1 MLCCRLSVLVSLL
14 TTAFVTKLSAAGFLT
29 AQPYPAGTLP
39 TTGIVADVNNDGLPD
54 LVVGNQYTSRVS
66 VFLGRPNGTFG
77 RFRSFPA
84 GRGVSEIAVGDFNKD
99 GRVDLATTDAFGA
112 VNILLGNGDGTFA
125 APASVPL
132 DYNPQGIKTA
142 DLNGDGNLDLVIAIV
157 GADEPG
163 EGELAV
169 LLGNG
174 DGSFRT
180 PVYYPAGQNAMS
192 VALADLNG
200 DGKLDAAVADENC
213 CVRNSLSVLLGN
225 GDGTFQHAVSS
236 IPGTA
241 SDVAAGDLNGDG
253 KIDLVLAGE
262 FGGLIQVALGN
273 GDGTFQPA
281 TVYPTPDSALTVK
294 LADLNGDG
302 SLDIAVGG
310 SSGVDVLLGKGDGSF
325 RAATAY
331 GVGSQFVALGDFN
344 NDGVLDAAAGGSSFV
359 GVAFGNPDGSFAAA
373 REYSVET
380 LVRDLVSGDFNG
392 DKIDDIVVTRQPPLN
407 TMQVLLG
414 NGHGGL
420 TGGAAF
426 SNITQAFL
434 ITGDFNGDS
443 KLDLSASGDGAD
455 IFIYLGNGD
464 GTFQTAKR
472 TALSDPNFQVTG
484 DFNGDG
490 KLDLAVSNTFAN
502 KVSVLIGHGDG
513 FFDPAVKYPSG
524 HTPQGIVAA
533 DFNLDGKLDLAVANT
548 SSGTVGIY
556 LGNGDGTFQAAMTM
570 PVSDALYMGEGDFNG
585 DGKPDIVVSAG
596 TETVLLLGNGD
607 GTFQSPQFTLNVQ
620 GSIAIADVNNDG
632 DLDVAVSDRG
642 LAHVALGN
650 GDGTFRPDR
659 SFFIGTLLA
668 GPLVFANL
676 NRDTHPD
683 LVVSDDSDHVSV
695 LVSSRRPRSIKHEFR

>member
-1 MLCCRLSVLVSLL
+1 MPYYRLSVLVSLL
-14 TTAFVTKLSAAGFLT
+14 TTAFVTKLSAGGFLA
-29 AQPYPAGTLP
+29 AQQYPAGTLP

-54 LVVGNQYTSRVS
+54 LVVGNQYSRDVR
-66 VFLGRPNGTFG
+66 VLLGKPNGTFG
-77 RFRSFPA
+77 RFRAFSA
-84 GRGVSEIAVGDFNKD
+84 GFGVSEIAAGDFNED

-125 APASVPL
+125 AAASVPL

-142 DLNGDGNLDLVIAIV
+142 DLNGDDNLDLVIAIV

-163 EGELAV
+163 EGQLAV

-180 PVYYPAGQNAMS
+180 PVYYPAGQNAMGL
-192 VALADLNG
+192 ALADLNG

-213 CVRNSLSVLLGN
+213 CAQNSLSILLGN
-225 GDGTFQHAVSS
+225 GDGTFQRAVSS
-236 IPGTA
+236 IPGSS
-241 SDVAAGDLNGDG
+241 SDVAAGDLNRDG
-253 KIDLVLAGE
+253 KTDLVLAGE
-262 FGGLIQVALGN
+262 FGGFIRVALGN

-281 TVYPTPDSALTVK
+281 TVYLTPDSALTVK

-302 SLDIAVGG
+302 SLDVAVGG
-310 SSGVDVLLGKGDGSF
+310 SSAVDVFLGNGDGSF
-325 RAATAY
+325 HVATAY
-331 GVGSQFVALGDFN
+331 GVGSQFIALGDFN
-344 NDGVLDAAAGGSSFV
+344 NDQVFDAAAGGSSFV

-380 LVRDLVSGDFNG
+380 LLRDLASGDFNG
-392 DKIDDIVVTRQPPLN
+392 DKISDIAVTRQPPSN

-414 NGHGGL
+414 DGQGGL

-464 GTFQTAKR
+464 GTFQAAKR
-472 TALSDPNFQVTG
+472 TSLTDPNFEVAG

-490 KLDLAVSNTFAN
+490 KLDLAVSNTFTD
-502 KVSVLIGHGDG
+502 KVSVLLGHGDG
-513 FFDPAVKYPSG
+513 FFDPPVRYPSG
-524 HTPQGIVAA
+524 NTPQGIVTA

-548 SSGTVGIY
+548 FSRTLGIY
-556 LGNGDGTFQAAMTM
+556 LGNGDGTFQVATTV
-570 PVSDALYMGEGDFNG
+570 PVRDAIYMREGDFNG
-585 DGKPDIVVSAG
+585 DGKPDVVVSAG

-607 GTFQSPQFTLNVQ
+607 GTFQSPQSILGVE

-632 DLDVAVSDRG
+632 HLDVAVSDGG
-642 LAHVALGN
+642 LAYVALGN
-650 GDGTFRPDR
+650 GDGTFRPER
-659 SFFIGTLLA
+659 TFFIGTLLSTQ
-668 GPLVFANL
+668 LVFANL
-676 NRDTHPD
+676 NRDHRPD
-683 LVVSDDSDHVSV
+683 LVVSDGGDHVSV
-695 LVSSRRPRSIKHEFR
+695 LVSSRQPH

>member
-1 MLCCRLSVLVSLL
+1 MRYCRLSVIVSILI
-14 TTAFVTKLSAAGFLT
+14 TAFVTTLSAGGFVA
-29 AQPYPAGTLP
+29 AQQYPAGTLP
-39 TTGIVADVNNDGLPD
+39 TTGIVADFNNDGLPD
-54 LVVGNQYTSRVS
+54 LAVGNQYTSDVS
-66 VFLGRPNGTFG
+66 VLLGRPNGTFG
-77 RFRSFPA
+77 RFRGFPA
-84 GRGVSEIAVGDFNKD
+84 GNGVAEIAAGDFNKD
-99 GRVDLATTDAFGA
+99 GRLDLAITDAFGA

-125 APASVPL
+125 APASIPL
-132 DYNPQGIKTA
+132 HYNPQGIKTA
-142 DLNGDGNLDLVIAIV
+142 DLNGGGNLDLVIAIE
-157 GADEPG
+157 GADEFG

-174 DGSFRT
+174 DGSFRS

-213 CVRNSLSVLLGN
+213 CAQNSLSVLLGN
-225 GDGTFQHAVSS
+225 GDGTFRRAVSS
-236 IPGTA
+236 ITGTA

-262 FGGLIQVALGN
+262 FGGFVRVALGN

-281 TVYPTPDSALTVK
+281 TVYPTPDSALKVK

-344 NDGVLDAAAGGSSFV
+344 NDGVIDAAAGGSSFV
-359 GVAFGNPDGSFAAA
+359 GVAFGSPDGSFAAA
-373 REYSVET
+373 REYSIKT
-380 LVRDLVSGDFNG
+380 LLRDLVSGDFNG
-392 DKIDDIVVTRQPPLN
+392 DNIDDIVVTRQPPSN

-414 NGHGGL
+414 DGHGGL
-420 TGGAAF
+420 IDGAAF

-434 ITGDFNGDS
+434 IAGDFNGDS

-464 GTFQTAKR
+464 GTFQAPKR

-490 KLDLAVSNTFAN
+490 KLDLAVSNTFSD
-502 KVSVLIGHGDG
+502 KISVLLGHGDG
-513 FFDPAVKYPSG
+513 FFDPPVRYQSG
-524 HTPQGIVAA
+524 NTPQGIVTA
-533 DFNLDGKLDLAVANT
+533 DFNLDGRLDLAVANT
-548 SSGTVGIY
+548 FSGTVGIY
-556 LGNGDGTFQAAMTM
+556 LGNGDGTFQAATTV
-570 PVSDALYMGEGDFNG
+570 PVSDPIYMKEGDFNG

-607 GTFQSPQFTLNVQ
+607 GTFQSPQFILDVE
-620 GSIAIADVNNDG
+620 GSIAVADVNNDG
-632 DLDVAVSDRG
+632 NLDVAVSDSG
-642 LAHVALGN
+642 LAYVALGN
-650 GDGTFRPDR
+650 GDGTFGPAHP
-659 SFFIGTLLA
+659 FFIGTLLSTQ
-668 GPLVFANL
+668 LVFANL
-676 NRDTHPD
+676 NHSHHPD
-683 LVVSDDSDHVSV
+683 LVVSDGSDHVSV
-695 LVSSRRPRSIKHEFR
+695 LVSSKQRH